1 MPSNRQEH
9 VALLLSSGLV
19 LISGGNNVNATTTT
33 PLASCATYNPVTGS
47 WTKASSMANARA
59 DHTVTLLNNGHVVA
73 AGGDNA
79 NGELSSAE
87 LY

>member
-1 MPSNRQEH
+1 
-9 VALLLSSGLV
+9 
-19 LISGGNNVNATTTT
+19 
-33 PLASCATYNPVTGS
+33 
-47 WTKASSMANARA
+47 MANARA
-59 DHTVTLLNNGHVVA
+59 DHTATLLNNGHVVA

>member
-1 MPSNRQEH
+1 M
-9 VALLLSSGLV
+9 LLPSGLV
-19 LISGGNNVNATTTT
+19 LVAGGNNVNSTTTT
-33 PLASCATYNPVTGS
+33 ALASSATYNPATGT
-47 WTKASSMANARA
+47 WTAASSMKAARA
-59 DHTVTLLNNGHVVA
+59 DHTATRLANGHVLA